1 MIELSSKLYCTGCS
15 ACANICP
22 RGCIRMTADEEG
34 FLYPKVNEEM
44 CMDCGLCEN
53 VCPMLHKP
61 QQHELL
67 AVYGAKNNDDAVRFT
82 SSSGGMFTLFAEE
95 ILKQDGVVV
104 GAALDEQLNVQHVLV
119 DSLEELPKLR
129 GSKYV
134 QSKIGRI
141 YSEVRQLLRSGR
153 KVLFSGTPCQIA
165 GLKRYL
171 VKPSENLLTVD
182 VVCHGVP
189 SSKVYQKHLQELAQ
203 EAGEPVVQVKFRD
216 KEKGWK
222 QGETLFFTEHQR
234 FGASK
239 RQETYMR
246 LFLNNISIRPS
257 CGECAFN
264 NKRSL
269 ADITIADYWG
279 VDKQYPEF
287 DDDKGVTLVLVNS
300 EAGAELLASV
310 SDKAELLT
318 TDFAKGAEYNVAVSK
333 SLPLHPKR
341 AFFFEH
347 LDEYTLK
354 EMVERCLEDK
364 EEKMK
369 PLF

>member
-1 MIELSSKLYCTGCS
+1 MIELSSKQNCTGCS

-22 RGCIRMTADEEG
+22 RGCIKMTADEEG

-44 CMDCGLCEN
+44 CMDCGLCDN
-53 VCPMLHKP
+53 VCHMLHNP

-82 SSSGGMFTLFAEE
+82 SSSGGMFTLFAEA
-95 ILKQDGVVV
+95 ILKQGGVVV

-119 DSLEELPKLR
+119 DSLADLPKLR

-134 QSKIGRI
+134 QSKIGKI
-141 YSEVRQLLRSGR
+141 YSEVRQILRAGR

-165 GLKRYL
+165 GLKKYL
-171 VKPSENLLTVD
+171 VKPSENLLTID

-189 SSKVYQKHLQELAQ
+189 SPKVYQKHLRELAQ
-203 EAGEPVVQVKFRD
+203 EAGEPVVQVNFRD
-216 KEKGWK
+216 KAKGWK
-222 QGETLFFTEHQR
+222 QGETLFFTEHQH

-279 VDKQYPEF
+279 IDKQYPEF

-300 EAGAELLASV
+300 KAGAELLAQV
-310 SDKAELLT
+310 KDKAELLT
-318 TDFAKGAEYNVAVSK
+318 TDFAKGAEYNLAVSK
-333 SLPLHPKR
+333 SLPLNPKR
-341 AFFFEH
+341 TFFFEH

-354 EMVERCLEDK
+354 EMVERCLE
-364 EEKMK
+364 
-369 PLF
+369 

>member
-1 MIELSSKLYCTGCS
+1 MIELSSKQNCTGCS

-22 RGCIRMTADEEG
+22 RGCIKMTADEEG

-82 SSSGGMFTLFAEE
+82 SSSGGMFTLFAEA
-95 ILKQDGVVV
+95 ILKQGGVVV

-119 DSLEELPKLR
+119 DSLADLPKLR

-134 QSKIGRI
+134 QSKIGKI
-141 YSEVRQLLRSGR
+141 YSEVRQILRAGR

-165 GLKRYL
+165 GLKKYL
-171 VKPSENLLTVD
+171 VKPSENLLTID

-189 SSKVYQKHLQELAQ
+189 SPKVYQKHLRELAQ
-203 EAGEPVVQVKFRD
+203 EAGEPVVQVNFRD
-216 KEKGWK
+216 KAKGWK
-222 QGETLFFTEHQR
+222 QGETLFFTEHQH

-279 VDKQYPEF
+279 IDKQYPEF

-341 AFFFEH
+341 SFFSEH

-354 EMVERCLEDK
+354 EMVEKCLE
-364 EEKMK
+364 
-369 PLF
+369 